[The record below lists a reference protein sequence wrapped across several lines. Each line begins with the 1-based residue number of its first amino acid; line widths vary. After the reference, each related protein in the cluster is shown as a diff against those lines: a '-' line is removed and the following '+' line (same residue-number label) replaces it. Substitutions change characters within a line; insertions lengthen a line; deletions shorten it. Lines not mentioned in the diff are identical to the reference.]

1 MVLLEIP
8 LVYFAIGVYQGKK
21 TPEFQRGMP
30 RRHPTREGILS
41 QFTFSFDN
49 ASLQG
54 IAVVSSLIVSSFGSS
69 TQLAY
74 RK

>member
-21 TPEFQRGMP
+21 TPEFQPGMP
-30 RRHPTREGILS
+30 RRHPTRKGILS